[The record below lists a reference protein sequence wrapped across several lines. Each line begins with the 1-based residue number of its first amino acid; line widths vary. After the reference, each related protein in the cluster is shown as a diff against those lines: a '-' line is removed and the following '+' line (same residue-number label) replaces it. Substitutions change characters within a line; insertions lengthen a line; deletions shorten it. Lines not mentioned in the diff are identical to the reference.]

1 MEVGNISRNRQ
12 TGESLSSS
20 SVADIRRDATY
31 DLHALCPSGIH
42 NGAAAHSVDC
52 HSVDQIG
59 MPPFLASADIAR
71 EKAKGGPQFKF
82 KVWLIAMAFASVTY
96 IYFKFKYGTRNK
108 P

>member
-12 TGESLSSS
+12 TGQSLSRI
-20 SVADIRRDATY
+20 SVADIRRDAAD

-42 NGAAAHSVDC
+42 NEAAAHSVDC
-52 HSVDQIG
+52 DSIDQIG

-71 EKAKGGPQFKF
+71 EKAKGGPQLKF
-82 KVWLIAMAFASVTY
+82 KVWLIAMAVASVTY
-96 IYFKFKYGTRNK
+96 IYFKFKYGTRKK

>member
-1 MEVGNISRNRQ
+1 M
-12 TGESLSSS
+12 
-20 SVADIRRDATY
+20 
-31 DLHALCPSGIH
+31 HALCLSGIH
-42 NGAAAHSVDC
+42 TEAAA